1 MTESPYLN
9 HPEEKW
15 MNITQDLV
23 NNFPLSKEEIVK
35 TVLDAWEDFYSSSF
49 GNGNLTIGK
58 DIFLPAQATGVIL
71 EKLIAS
77 ILENKYPDT
86 WKGGYKKVDKDIISL
101 QDDLYSF
108 EIKTSSSLSGLYG
121 NRSTGYRSDNSR
133 KSRTGYY
140 LVVNYLLPKEE
151 DTSKKVRK
159 IRFGWID
166 DDDWVGQKQA
176 SGQQA
181 SIGSHLAKLK
191 LITLFQA

>member
-1 MTESPYLN
+1 MTISPYLDY
-9 HPEEKW
+9 PEDEW
-15 MNITQDLV
+15 PAITRDLV
-23 NNFPLSKEEIVK
+23 ENFPLSQEEIVK
-35 TVLDAWEDFYSSSF
+35 TVLDAWDDFYSSSF
-49 GNGNLTIGK
+49 GNGNLTIGT

-86 WKGGYKKVDKDIISL
+86 WKGGYEKTHKDIINL
-101 QDDLYSF
+101 KDDQFSF
-108 EIKTSSSLSGLYG
+108 EIKTSSSPSGLYG

-133 KSRTGYY
+133 KRRTGYY
-140 LVVNYLLPKEE
+140 LVINYLLPKEE
-151 DTSKKVRK
+151 DTNKKVRK

-181 SIGSHLAKLK
+181 SIGAHLAKLK